1 MFGCSKIVSMW
12 LSEGKDQHFLKSK
25 NLLSLSIG
33 WKEKKNLFFKSFGLY
48 FVPYLWKV
56 PDSLEQTGK
65 ISVIKLLYFNGD
77 KYSLVFLTTTK
88 KKTKTQTLSVSTSVL
103 RSHLSNC
110 YDPNC
115 EIPVSARCQVSKPQ
129 RRFPND
135 YITLHKASQ
144 MSGCPSPHWVTAH
157 DSTRFLMLLTC

>member
-88 KKTKTQTLSVSTSVL
+88 KKQKHKRSVYPHQYYAHISQIVMTPTVKFPYQQDAKLANHRGVFPMITLL
-103 RSHLSNC
+103 CIKHL
-110 YDPNC
+110 
-115 EIPVSARCQVSKPQ
+115 RCQAAPVHTEWQ
-129 RRFPND
+129 L
-135 YITLHKASQ
+135 T
-144 MSGCPSPHWVTAH
+144 TAR
-157 DSTRFLMLLTC
+157 DSWCF